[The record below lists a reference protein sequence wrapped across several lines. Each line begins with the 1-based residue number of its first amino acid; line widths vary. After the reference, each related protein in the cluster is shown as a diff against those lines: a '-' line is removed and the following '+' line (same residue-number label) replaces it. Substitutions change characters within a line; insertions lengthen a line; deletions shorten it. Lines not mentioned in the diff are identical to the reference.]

1 MAMLARRRLQL
12 LAFGTALL
20 VATVSVAPAQSP
32 ARPEQRTR
40 TMKIRLIINDKIL
53 PATLYDN
60 ASARDFYA
68 MLPLRLTLEDYAA
81 TEKIAYLPRKLSSAD
96 APEGFTPS
104 AGDITWYAPW
114 GNLAL
119 FHKGFRYSS
128 GLVSLGRIESG
139 VDVLRSP
146 GKQPVLIERAE

>member
-1 MAMLARRRLQL
+1 
-12 LAFGTALL
+12 
-20 VATVSVAPAQSP
+20 
-32 ARPEQRTR
+32 
-40 TMKIRLIINDKIL
+40 MKIRLIIKDKVL
-53 PATLYDN
+53 PATLDDN

-81 TEKIAYLPRKLSSAD
+81 TEKIAYLPRKLSSTG
-96 APEGFTPS
+96 APEGFAPS